1 MAFQTVDA
9 VLSLYKESTCI
20 KKDDIHKYTKCMQNL
35 IATKIKKT
43 LNIYSLD
50 LTQRTTLIHCCSEKV
65 YTSSFMG
72 KNI

>member
-1 MAFQTVDA
+1 MYAK
-9 VLSLYKESTCI
+9 L
-20 KKDDIHKYTKCMQNL
+20 KY
-35 IATKIKKT
+35 IIETKIKKT

-50 LTQRTTLIHCCSEKV
+50 LTQRTKLIHCCSEKV